1 MLEHQTLDSILRA
14 LVDPTRRA
22 LVECLSRSPAAVGE
36 LAAPFDMS
44 LAAVV
49 QHLQALEAAGIIA
62 SEKIGRVRTCR
73 LEPGGMDAL
82 ALWIEARRSPAERR
96 LDRLAAYLA
105 EPESPADTSNTE
117 EDQA

>member
-1 MLEHQTLDSILRA
+1 MLEHQVIDSILRA

-22 LVECLSRSPAAVGE
+22 LVERLSRSPATVGE

-73 LEPGGMDAL
+73 LEPGGLDAL
-82 ALWIEARRSPAERR
+82 ALWIEARRNPAERR
-96 LDRLAAYLA
+96 LDRLAAFLKT
-105 EPESPADTSNTE
+105 PESPADTPSTQ
-117 EDQA
+117 EDPS